1 MNDRQTR
8 VVETREQAHVAAM
21 QAYAVAKLLI
31 QDGKRAQISV
41 SEDCDPIS
49 IKQRRFL
56 HGPVFGQIS
65 EQVRVCG
72 ERYVMA
78 TWKEFFRK
86 LFLPDRYE
94 MRRIPVYDKK
104 QCRLVH
110 PKRATPYRVRSS
122 TEDLNVKNYSGYI
135 DKVIQHA
142 TLELNVVFDLDQQ
155 EREAVRYV
163 KPVRAKKQIVDA
175 ETGEIMME
183 AA

>member
-1 MNDRQTR
+1 MTERQTR
-8 VVETREQAHVAAM
+8 VVETREQAHAAAM
-21 QAYAVAKLLI
+21 QVYAVAKMLI

-56 HGPVFGQIS
+56 HGPVLTQIS
-65 EQVRVCG
+65 EQVRVEG
-72 ERYVMA
+72 ERFVMQV
-78 TWKEFFRK
+78 WKEFFRK

-94 MRRIPVYDKK
+94 MRRVPVYDKK

-122 TEDLNVKNYSGYI
+122 TEDLNVKSYSGYI

-142 TLELNVVFDLDQQ
+142 TFEWNVVFDFDQQ

-163 KPVRAKKQIVDA
+163 KPVRAKKEVIDM
-175 ETGEIMME
+175 ETGEIMT
-183 AA
+183 